1 MKNVNNLF
9 NVSEN
14 LKIKEEWVGFHSL
27 NPFIAYT
34 SSARAYMMSSHI
46 SQTLVLE
53 DGDESIIQSGL
64 EKQFGNNTFSKKFL
78 DDSRI
83 IKIIPRYR
91 GISSTSVTHKV
102 ESLVIFENLRTGEVD
117 YLDLPPFHA
126 LHKDYGF
133 RYKKNEDGMKELYP
147 NNIIRAGTVLQDSPA
162 VTKNKG
168 YKYGVNAN
176 MALMN
181 IPETAEDGVVISRSL
196 AEKLRFRMVETK
208 VVEFGTN
215 NFPLNMYGDEN
226 NYKPFPEIGDV
237 INEESVLMVLREY
250 DERLVAGLT
259 SVMDT
264 MDFNP
269 IFDKA
274 IYVKS
279 SGKEYD
285 IKGQKEISGRV
296 IDIKVYKSP
305 KFKKDTYSGVAE
317 CVDKY
322 VSALKQYYG
331 DILDVYNEL
340 MKDHYAKF
348 KNNDLKLSNKFHR
361 LIVEA
366 LSVNNPYGHKI
377 SYTSRNEQ
385 LDLYRM
391 IFTIEY
397 LVPINIGYKISD
409 KAGSKGVIVDI
420 WDDIHMPIDKDGNR
434 ADIIMDGG
442 SVISRMNVSRMY
454 EHYFNAMSRKTK
466 LELRKIIPP
475 HVPIDKYEPKSLSHA
490 WSVLLGFL
498 KLLDNEQYEVYNS
511 LTDENQMKEIIHE
524 CVNNEVFI
532 LYKVSSKKK
541 AYDIVKDSKGT
552 IYEPTIDKVSFKD
565 KVTGEIKMSKYPIM
579 IAPIYTILLSKTPE
593 NFLAVAGAKTNHYGL
608 PVGVSNNVRDRLP
621 WRNSPTKTLSE
632 TEVRLYLSYVSR
644 QGIIELK
651 DRANSIP
658 THEAIYENILN
669 AEQPGN
675 IDEVVD
681 RTKQAYGED
690 ASLELVNNIFNAA
703 GISIDYTHN
712 K

>member
-1 MKNVNNLF
+1 MKIDKMF
-9 NVSEN
+9 NVSDN

-64 EKQFGNNTFSKKFL
+64 EKQFGKNTFSKKFL
-78 DDSRI
+78 NDSRI
-83 IKIIPRYR
+83 IKVIPRYR
-91 GISSTSVTHKV
+91 GISSTSVTSKV
-102 ESLVIFENLRTGEVD
+102 EYLVIFENLETGEVD

-133 RYKKNEDGMKELYP
+133 RYRPNEEAMKDLFP
-147 NNIIRAGTVLQDSPA
+147 GNVIRAGTVLQDSPA
-162 VTKNKG
+162 VTKNNG

-181 IPETAEDGVVISRSL
+181 IPETAEDGVVISKSL
-196 AEKLRFRMVETK
+196 AEKLRFRMIETR

-215 NFPLNMYGDEN
+215 SFPLNMYGDEN
-226 NYKPFPEIGDV
+226 NYKPFPEIGDT

-250 DERLVAGLT
+250 DERLSAGLT
-259 SVMDT
+259 SVKDV

-285 IKGQKEISGRV
+285 IKGNKEISGRV

-305 KFKKDTYSGVAE
+305 KFKKDTYTGVAD

-322 VSALKQYYG
+322 VNALKQYYG
-331 DILDVYNEL
+331 DILEVYNEL
-340 MKDHYAKF
+340 MKDHYTKF

-366 LSVNNPYGHKI
+366 LSVNNPDNHKI
-377 SYTSRNEQ
+377 SYSNRNEQ

-391 IFTIEY
+391 VFTIEY

-409 KAGSKGVIVDI
+409 KAGSKGVVVDI
-420 WDDIHMPIDKDGNR
+420 WDDIYMPIDKDGNR

-442 SVISRMNVSRMY
+442 SVVSRMNVSRMY
-454 EHYFNAMSRKTK
+454 EHYFNAISRKTR
-466 LELRKIIPP
+466 LELRKIIPQ
-475 HVPIDKYEPKSLSHA
+475 HVPVDKYEPKSLHHA
-490 WSVLLGFL
+490 WDIVLGLL
-498 KLLDNEQYEVYNS
+498 KILDTEQYQIYKE
-511 LTDENQMKEIIHE
+511 LKDEEQIKSIIHE
-524 CVNNEVFI
+524 CINEEVYL

-541 AYDIVKDSKGT
+541 PYDIIKEIKGS
-552 IYEPTIDKVSFKD
+552 IYEPTVDKVSFKD
-565 KVTGEIKMSKYPIM
+565 KVSGEIKMSKYPIM
-579 IAPIYTILLSKTPE
+579 ISPIYTILLSKTPE
-593 NFLAVAGAKTNHYGL
+593 NFLAVSGAKTNHYGL
-608 PVGVSNNVRDRLP
+608 PVGVGNNVRDRLP

-644 QGIIELK
+644 KGIIELK

-658 THEAIYENILN
+658 THEAVYENILN
-669 AEQPGN
+669 ADQPGN
-675 IDEVVD
+675 IDVVVD
-681 RTKQAYGED
+681 RSKQPYGED

-703 GISIDYTHN
+703 GISIDYSPN